1 MEKTFAIL
9 FVFIAFITGTRA
21 QATLI
26 LEAHNVWNDGTGY
39 IMLLDAD
46 HNLNCN
52 TIAGIGAITEYGNV
66 PASTFSNFEYT
77 IPVDAEGLLASSHIV
92 LDGSETITI
101 PAGTYDF
108 CICNPIPGDAMWIIG
123 GDWGVK
129 NDYLF
134 EDGKT
139 YHFLITHDATQDYA
153 IVTISNTS
161 GGTLTASADTLNFG
175 GIVLNSSAIL
185 STNIS
190 LFGVNSASA
199 TTAAPFSISLD
210 GNNFSTQVSNIQHG
224 DNLFVKYTPTTDG
237 SIDNGTVVLTADTL
251 SATIVLTG
259 LGVDCEHTT
268 LPFLESCDYFSPC
281 WLYFNEST
289 ANSNEIGP
297 INKEGYGNIFHF
309 SSFLPANN
317 FTQYLISP
325 LLTSAGPII
334 FKFDYWDTNLG
345 REQFQVG
352 YSTSNNNPTSF
363 NWESQTTSSASVQ
376 NYETV
381 LPSNTK
387 YVAIQYLSND
397 KFYLYLDNFSIQAI
411 PTEPTISANQEAL
424 SFGTVGI
431 GTARTLALPIRAYSL
446 TSDIIVSA
454 NGPFSV
460 STDNANFSSSATLA
474 HTDLVTEGT
483 LYVKF
488 EPTTSGNNNSTVT
501 LSSANTTDL
510 QIAVSGTGVE
520 CPTINQLPW
529 TENFEGAVFPPVC
542 WEIASTTPD
551 YTWSP
556 YAYGSTWASCKGL
569 DDDRVERLITP
580 NFDLSQF
587 TDSLTLAFD
596 FISFYA
602 YIEHEYVDLKIYAST
617 DGGSTFSYEPLWTL
631 SDYGTFTDLQSTH
644 ATVDVSSL
652 AGQSNVKFA
661 FSYEGAVCQILIDN
675 VNLYHGASPVS
686 VAELG
691 GPQASIFPNPARD
704 ILHIQTAAPIS
715 RIEVFNLAGQLIATH
730 GTNGSDIQLSTSA
743 WVPGIYLLKIQTTQG
758 IVNRKVV
765 IAR

>member
-1 MEKTFAIL
+1 MKKTFTLLLAIL
-9 FVFIAFITGTRA
+9 FYSAIANA

-39 IMLLDAD
+39 VMLLDAD

-52 TIAGIGAITEYGNV
+52 TIAGTGSVSGYGNV
-66 PASTFSNFEYT
+66 PASVFANFEYT
-77 IPVDAEGLLASSHIV
+77 IPTNAEGNLSSSHIV
-92 LDGSETITI
+92 LDGSESITI

-281 WLYFNEST
+281 WQYYNESP
-289 ANSNEIGP
+289 SNTNELGP
-297 INKEGYGNIFHF
+297 INKEEYGNIFHF
-309 SSFLPANN
+309 SSFFPASNS
-317 FTQYLISP
+317 TQYLISP
-325 LLTSAGPII
+325 LLTSDGPII
-334 FKFDYWDTNLG
+334 FKFDYWDFNLG

-352 YSTSNNNPTSF
+352 YSTSNDNPTSF
-363 NWESQTTSSASVQ
+363 NWEAQTTSSTAIQ

-381 LPSNTK
+381 LPANTQ
-387 YVAIQYLSND
+387 YVAIKYLSND

-411 PTEPTISANQEAL
+411 PAEPTITANQENL

-446 TSDIIVSA
+446 TDDISISSNA
-454 NGPFSV
+454 PFSISSDNLNFD
-460 STDNANFSSSATLA
+460 STATLA
-474 HTDLVTEGT
+474 HNNLATEDT
-483 LYVKF
+483 LYVRF
-488 EPTTSGNNNSTVT
+488 QPTTSGSSNSTVT
-501 LSSANTTDL
+501 LSSANATDL
-510 QIAVSGTGVE
+510 LIAVSGTGVE
-520 CPTINQLPW
+520 CQTVSQLPW
-529 TENFEGAVFPPVC
+529 NENFEGATFPPIC
-542 WEIASTTPD
+542 WEIVSETPNK
-551 YTWSP
+551 TWSP
-556 YAYGSTWASCKGL
+556 YTYGSTWASCLGT
-569 DDDRVERLITP
+569 DNDRTERLITP

-602 YIEHEYVDLKIYAST
+602 YIEHEYVDLKIYASI

-730 GTNGSDIQLSTSA
+730 GANGSDIQLSTSA